1 MAWKQVYCDEG
12 IGSERGWAEKLG
24 VYFPDGYARSGRY
37 RIVVEE
43 EVSECCEKWRGQDV
57 CTRALMVSYPKY
69 EKYVIGARCVPTFCP
84 ECGKRL

>member
-1 MAWKQVYCDEG
+1 MVWKVIDAVTLPPG
-12 IGSERGWAEKLG
+12 GAPFTVGAARGCTRR
-24 VYFPDGYARSGRY
+24 VT
-37 RIVVEE
+37 VEE

-57 CTRALMVSYPKY
+57 CTRALMVAYPKY